1 MSHHPVEIQDL
12 LNQMKT
18 ALPLIVHGRKAGIQ
32 VSIKRKLAHALRQSD
47 DPVAEEVLQH
57 VTILAS

>member
-1 MSHHPVEIQDL
+1 MSHQAELRDVLD
-12 LNQMKT
+12 QMKA
-18 ALPLIVHGRKAGIQ
+18 ALPLIVRGRKAGVQ

-47 DPVAEEVLQH
+47 DPVADQVLQH